1 MSTEPLVFCI
11 GHWVEMNKQS
21 IVAIIGRP
29 NVGKSSLFNRLVGQR
44 QAIVSNEAG
53 TTRDAVRN
61 TVQYK
66 ESNFWL
72 VDTAGLQKT
81 TDQIVED
88 SVALADEAIASSD
101 ITLMVIDA
109 SSAISDEERRI
120 AKRVLKS
127 KKPVIL
133 VVNKIDANKR
143 KVPSEVKK
151 LGIKTIVGTSAIHGD
166 GAGELIEE
174 IVAHLPKSKPIE
186 SKDLNRIALLGRPN
200 VGKSSIFNEFIDK
213 NKAVVSDVAGTT
225 RDVNIAI
232 KRVGGV
238 DFEISDTAGVRKP
251 GKRKDIEHFSW
262 LRTVSAINNCDVAIL
277 VLDATEPSVAVDQ
290 KVAGLVKEAGKGLI
304 IAINKWDLVKSEEGK
319 QAWLERLLQRDF
331 PYVWWAPMVLTSAQ
345 SGHNMT
351 KLIQVASGIIERRNQ
366 KIPTK
371 ELNNIIQT
379 AMAKHPPSGLKN
391 RHPKLNYATQTDVNP
406 PEFTLFGA
414 HIEFLHWSYKRYLES
429 QLREARDFSGTAIRL
444 VFKSKYKEQA

>member
-1 MSTEPLVFCI
+1 
-11 GHWVEMNKQS
+11 MNSQA

-44 QAIVSNEAG
+44 QAIVSNVAG

-61 TVQYK
+61 TVHYK
-66 ESNFWL
+66 DSSFWL
-72 VDTAGLQKT
+72 VDTAGLQKA
-81 TDQIVED
+81 TDQIVGD
-88 SVALADEAIASSD
+88 SVALADEAIHSAD
-101 ITLMVIDA
+101 LILMVIDA
-109 SSAISDEERRI
+109 TSAVTEEDRRI
-120 AKRVLKS
+120 AKRALKS
-127 KKPVIL
+127 NKQLIL
-133 VVNKIDANKR
+133 VVNKVDANRR
-143 KVPSEVKK
+143 KVPEEVKK
-151 LGIKTIVGTSAIHGD
+151 LGIKTVIGTSAIHGD
-166 GAGELIEE
+166 GAGELVEE
-174 IVAHLPKSKPIE
+174 IMAQLPKTNPADKA
-186 SKDLNRIALLGRPN
+186 DLDRIALLGRPN

-213 NKAVVSDVAGTT
+213 NKAVVSDIAGTT
-225 RDVNIAI
+225 RDVNTAI
-232 KRVGGV
+232 KRVDGE

-262 LRTVSAINNCDVAIL
+262 LRTVTAINNCDVAIL
-277 VLDATEPSVAVDQ
+277 VIDASEPSVAVDQ

-304 IAINKWDLVKSEEGK
+304 IAINKWDLVKSEDGK

-331 PYVWWAPMVLTSAQ
+331 PFVWWAPMVLTSAQ

-351 KLIQVASGIIERRNQ
+351 KLMQVARGIIERRRQ
-366 KIPTK
+366 KIATK

-391 RHPKLNYATQTDVNP
+391 RHPKLNYATQTDINP

-444 VFKSKYKEQA
+444 VFKSKYKEKT